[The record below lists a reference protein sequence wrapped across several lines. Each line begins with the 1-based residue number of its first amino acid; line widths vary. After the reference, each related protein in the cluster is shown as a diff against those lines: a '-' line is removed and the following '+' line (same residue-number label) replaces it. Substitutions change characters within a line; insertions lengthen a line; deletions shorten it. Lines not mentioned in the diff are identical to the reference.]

1 MNTHCERIPIKHL
14 YNSLLPCILHWNQ
27 NHFVVLYKISKEKSF
42 YVADPGKGKIN
53 LNWETDFMGK
63 RECTKNRIELRSEKV
78 QKIMDDLPPSLLRW
92 SSAVTLSLC
101 ITLIAAF
108 IYISSLHGGWV
119 SLLDYLIR
127 K

>member
-1 MNTHCERIPIKHL
+1 
-14 YNSLLPCILHWNQ
+14 
-27 NHFVVLYKISKEKSF
+27 
-42 YVADPGKGKIN
+42 
-53 LNWETDFMGK
+53 MGK

-92 SSAVTLSLC
+92 SSAVILSLC